1 MVMHQDSNPQTPK
14 PEPQEL
20 PFPDHSME
28 FYDVFPTDMLELDFP
43 KTASQVNATASASAT
58 ATFAQPR
65 IFSQ

>member
-28 FYDVFPTDMLELDFP
+28 LYDIFPTDMLELDVP
-43 KTASQVNATASASAT
+43 KTASQVYATATASAT
-58 ATFAQPR
+58 ASFAQPS
-65 IFSQ
+65 IFAQ